1 MTTIHELKERIR
13 SVQSSQKITGAMR
26 MIATSR
32 LRKAEQDLL
41 QARACRQQLL
51 EVHLRLRL
59 SGLLP
64 GSPWLEERRAERVA
78 LVVFAAEEGMCGAFN
93 INVGKKWR
101 EIVDDF
107 HTRGISDVEVFPVGK
122 KILAELSR
130 TKGAHPSEL
139 PVPWDAADVYA
150 SSRRLAD
157 ALMEDFRVG
166 RYDRVEV
173 LYTSY
178 KSMGSQTVRLRC
190 LLPFM
195 PDPETSGL
203 PGSGN
208 DPSSEPVSLPHPEA
222 APGRPADY
230 ILEPGAEEVAATLYP
245 MSIRAALFEMCLS
258 GKASEEAS
266 RILAMQAANDNARE
280 LIDTLQLEYN
290 KLRQQ
295 SITEELSDI
304 FSLPL

>member
-41 QARACRQQLL
+41 PARAYRQQLL
-51 EVHLRLRL
+51 ALHLRLRL

-64 GSPWLEERRAERVA
+64 DSPWLEERRAERVA

-101 EIVDDF
+101 EVADDF
-107 HTRGISDVEVFPVGK
+107 HTRGISEVELLPVGR
-122 KILAELSR
+122 KIIAELSK

-139 PVPWDAADVYA
+139 PVPWDAGDVYA
-150 SSRRLAD
+150 SSCRLAD
-157 ALMEDFRVG
+157 ALMEDFRAG

-178 KSMGSQTVRLRC
+178 RSMASQTLLLRC
-190 LLPFM
+190 LLPFI
-195 PDPETSGL
+195 PAP
-203 PGSGN
+203 
-208 DPSSEPVSLPHPEA
+208 EPVSLPHPEA
-222 APGRPADY
+222 APGHPPCLPADY

-245 MSIRAALFEMCLS
+245 MIIRATLFEMCLS

-280 LIDTLQLEYN
+280 LIDSLRLEYN

-304 FSLPL
+304 FSLSL

>member
-1 MTTIHELKERIR
+1 M
-13 SVQSSQKITGAMR
+13 
-26 MIATSR
+26 
-32 LRKAEQDLL
+32 
-41 QARACRQQLL
+41 
-51 EVHLRLRL
+51 
-59 SGLLP
+59 
-64 GSPWLEERRAERVA
+64 
-78 LVVFAAEEGMCGAFN
+78 
-93 INVGKKWR
+93 
-101 EIVDDF
+101 DDF

-157 ALMEDFRVG
+157 ALMEDFRAG

-258 GKASEEAS
+258 GNLRGGVPHPCHAGGERQRPGTHRHSPIGVQQTPPTEHHR
-266 RILAMQAANDNARE
+266 RIVRYFFPAPV
-280 LIDTLQLEYN
+280 T
-290 KLRQQ
+290 
-295 SITEELSDI
+295 
-304 FSLPL
+304 FSLPARKTP